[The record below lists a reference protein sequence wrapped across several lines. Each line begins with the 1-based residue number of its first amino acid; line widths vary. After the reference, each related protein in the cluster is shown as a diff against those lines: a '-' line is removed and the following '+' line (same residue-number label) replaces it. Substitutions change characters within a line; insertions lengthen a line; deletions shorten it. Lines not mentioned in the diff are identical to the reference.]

1 MGRFEELF
9 RRLRK
14 EGRAALMPFLEAG
27 DPDLETLERMVPA
40 LVEAGA
46 DAVELGVPF
55 SDPIADGPTMQRAAY
70 RALQRGVGL
79 REALE
84 FVRRVRQEVDVPI
97 GLLSYAN
104 PLLQYG
110 LERFAQDAHKAGV
123 DGVIAADVPADEGM
137 PLVEAARPAGLAT
150 IFLVAPTSP
159 DARLRIVARV
169 TTGFLYCVS
178 VIGVT
183 GERERLSDEVEGL
196 VRRVRAVTDLP
207 AVVGFGI
214 STPEHARTVAHF
226 SDGVIV
232 ASALYRAL
240 EESPDPVG
248 TAVAFLTP
256 FAQAVRHARRGEDES
271 EEECTGVL

>member
-1 MGRFEELF
+1 
-9 RRLRK
+9 
-14 EGRAALMPFLEAG
+14 MPFLEAG
-27 DPDLETLERMVPA
+27 DPDLKTLERMIPA

-79 REALE
+79 REALDLA
-84 FVRRVRQEVDVPI
+84 RRVRREVDVPI
-97 GLLSYAN
+97 ALMSYAN

-110 LERFAQDAHKAGV
+110 LERFVQDAREAGV
-123 DGVIAADVPADEGM
+123 DGVIAADIPADEGT
-137 PLVEAARPAGLAT
+137 PLVEAARAAGLAT
-150 IFLVAPTSP
+150 IFLVAPTST
-159 DARLRIVARV
+159 DVRLRIVARV

-178 VIGVT
+178 VTGVT
-183 GERERLSDEVEGL
+183 GERERLSDEAEGL

-214 STPEHARTVAHF
+214 STPEHAHTVARF

-240 EESPDPVG
+240 EGSTDPVG

-256 FAQAVRHARRGEDES
+256 FAQAVRHARRGEDGQEG
-271 EEECTGVL
+271 EWAGVL

>member
-1 MGRFEELF
+1 
-9 RRLRK
+9 
-14 EGRAALMPFLEAG
+14 MPFLEAG
-27 DPDLETLERMVPA
+27 DPDLDTLERMIPA

-79 REALE
+79 RDALDL
-84 FVRRVRQEVDVPI
+84 VRRLRQEVDVPI
-97 GLLSYAN
+97 ALMSYAN

-110 LERFAQDAHKAGV
+110 LERFAQDAQQAGV
-123 DGVIAADVPADEGM
+123 DGVIAADIPADEGA
-137 PLVEAARPAGLAT
+137 PLVAAARAAGLAT
-150 IFLVAPTSP
+150 IFLVAPTST

-178 VIGVT
+178 VTGVT
-183 GERERLSDEVEGL
+183 GERERLSGEVEGL

-214 STPEHARTVAHF
+214 STPEHARTVAQF

-240 EESPDPVG
+240 EGSADPVG

-256 FAQAVRHARRGEDES
+256 FVRAVQNARRGEHEP
-271 EEECTGVL
+271 EGKRTGVP